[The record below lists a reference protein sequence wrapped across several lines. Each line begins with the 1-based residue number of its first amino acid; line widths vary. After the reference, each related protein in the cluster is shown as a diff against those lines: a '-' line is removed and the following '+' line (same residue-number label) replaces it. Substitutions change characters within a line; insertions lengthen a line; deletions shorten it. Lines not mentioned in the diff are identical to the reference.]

1 MAGEVLSLSCVK
13 VLYRDRFEGGAE
25 WSVPLGLT
33 ADDEI
38 VEADWRLDFDA
49 VFSVLS
55 RLFVSAATYGNQLYR
70 PLRDLEHMS
79 IPQLLQLGD
88 DLPQYGLRVLFNL
101 FRFTKKYSKKA
112 WVRRKFGRTLRSSH
126 RTRS

>member
-1 MAGEVLSLSCVK
+1 MAGEVLSFSCVK

-25 WSVPLGLT
+25 WAVPLGLT

-49 VFSVLS
+49 GFSVLS

-79 IPQLLQLGD
+79 ISQFL
-88 DLPQYGLRVLFNL
+88 
-101 FRFTKKYSKKA
+101 
-112 WVRRKFGRTLRSSH
+112 
-126 RTRS
+126 